1 MAKVTN
7 KIKCRICDKKFGRSD
22 CLKIHVKTVHDGI
35 KDHQCKFCNKKFG
48 RLGHM
53 NRHVKEIHD
62 GKSRSQSLKCKKQ
75 VETAQKGSKNAKDSK
90 RMKILEKE
98 ALDFSNIAGFDHENK
113 IDGEVPKIKKE
124 IKHEVKI
131 EPVDEG
137 SKNDPVDE
145 TVHDG
150 PKTNDSKILK
160 IKEEQALDVSNIAGF
175 DYENQIVGEE
185 HKIKK

>member
-1 MAKVTN
+1 MWRNVRYN
-7 KIKCRICDKKFGRSD
+7 FFDL
-22 CLKIHVKTVHDGI
+22 CL
-35 KDHQCKFCNKKFG
+35 
-48 RLGHM
+48 
-53 NRHVKEIHD
+53 
-62 GKSRSQSLKCKKQ
+62 
-75 VETAQKGSKNAKDSK
+75 GSGYMCTTHK
-90 RMKILEKE
+90 MLEKE
-98 ALDFSNIAGFDHENK
+98 ALDVSNIAGFDHENK

-137 SKNDPVDE
+137 PKNDLVDE

-150 PKTNDSKILK
+150 PKYTNDSKILK
-160 IKEEQALDVSNIAGF
+160 IKEEQALAVSNIAGF